1 MRLSPRL
8 LPAARVA
15 LFTILFI
22 VSCAATSHAA
32 QAQPA
37 SALPKSWNDAVAR
50 LVDKIAAAMS
60 PTAINLDVESVSSL
74 DASYV
79 AAVAAALRNQLKA
92 HSFSLASPNS
102 AAAESSIQLKLTLSE
117 SAAEY
122 VWVIQAVDDSSDANP
137 LHAMI
142 VSVPKAD
149 FTEAEPDEQSLT
161 LAKQLVWAQPQK
173 FLDFALLQAP
183 SPDQSLLLVLEPTR
197 LVTYKRS
204 GSGWQLSHTAAIPSA
219 KVPSRDPEGTIKVK
233 DGNISIGGFQCVGDP
248 DLTGGLRCTPA
259 KPNRSIET
267 QVKISGLPNSLGSLV
282 QGDCRGETISL
293 YTGEGDWT
301 QKDSIQGYL
310 VNLNSFSAAA
320 AGDAIQLNGPAIAL
334 GQEQGAS
341 AARVIVHNLKSGSY
355 EGYIVTA
362 TCSH

>member
-1 MRLSPRL
+1 M
-8 LPAARVA
+8 
-15 LFTILFI
+15 
-22 VSCAATSHAA
+22 
-32 QAQPA
+32 
-37 SALPKSWNDAVAR
+37 AR

-60 PTAINLDVESVSSL
+60 PTTIKLDVESISSL

-79 AAVAAALRNQLKA
+79 AAVAAALRSQLQA
-92 HSFSLASPNS
+92 HSFSLASPNT
-102 AAAESSIQLKLTLSE
+102 AAAESSVQLQLTLSE

-122 VWVIQAVDDSSDANP
+122 VWVIQVVDDSLHVNP
-137 LHAMI
+137 LPAMI
-142 VSVPKAD
+142 VAVPKSD
-149 FTEAEPDEQSLT
+149 FTEAEPSEQSLT

-183 SPDQSLLLVLEPTR
+183 APDQSLLLVLEPTR

-219 KVPSRDPEGTIKVK
+219 KVPSRDPEGAIRIK
-233 DGNISIGGFQCVGDP
+233 DGNISIAGFQCVGDP
-248 DLTGGLRCTPA
+248 DLMGALRCNPA
-259 KPNRSIET
+259 KPNSRIET
-267 QVKISGLPNSLGSLV
+267 RVKISGLPDSLGILV
-282 QGDCRGETISL
+282 EGECRAEPISL

-310 VNLNSFSAAA
+310 VNLNSFSAAT
-320 AGDAIQLNGPAIAL
+320 AGDAIQLNGPAVAL

-341 AARVIVHNLKSGSY
+341 AARAIVHNLKSGSY